1 MTGNPVGKR
10 ALEKFNEVTEKK
22 DLGEVMKILL
32 GQNERNP
39 LEMAIYSHA
48 PCTSVRVVKQ

>member
-10 ALEKFNEVTEKK
+10 ELEKFNEVTEKK

-32 GQNERNP
+32 GQNVRDP
-39 LEMAIYSHA
+39 LEMVIYSHA